1 MKKGRCKGNDD
12 TEAETGDAQADCAG
26 ERPQVAGVEAERGQ
40 CGVKLTDAE
49 AINALRKVRCYD
61 LEERL
66 SDYPEEERD
75 GRTDWDMIANEAGWL
90 LDSFHDDSCAN
101 YEALKEAKQ
110 VLRETNYGKVYSGL
124 LTSVELTTW
133 RFKVKDAKDFVNM
146 VNRLERFVNKLKSMG
161 LYCPYC

>member
-1 MKKGRCKGNDD
+1 M
-12 TEAETGDAQADCAG
+12 
-26 ERPQVAGVEAERGQ
+26 
-40 CGVKLTDAE
+40 KLTDAE
-49 AINALRKVRCYD
+49 AIKALKKVRCYD

-101 YEALKEAKQ
+101 YEALEEAKEL
-110 VLRETNYGKVYSGL
+110 VRETKNGTVFPGL
-124 LTSVELTTW
+124 LTSIQLQSYRIRVQ
-133 RFKVKDAKDFVNM
+133 DARDLINM
-146 VNRLERFVNKLKSMG
+146 VNRLARFVQKLKGMG

>member
-1 MKKGRCKGNDD
+1 M
-12 TEAETGDAQADCAG
+12 
-26 ERPQVAGVEAERGQ
+26 
-40 CGVKLTDAE
+40 KLTDAE
-49 AINALRKVRCYD
+49 AIKALKKVRCYD

-101 YEALKEAKQ
+101 YEALEEAKEL
-110 VLRETNYGKVYSGL
+110 VRGTKNGTVFPGL
-124 LTSVELTTW
+124 LTSIQLQSY
-133 RFKVKDAKDFVNM
+133 RIKVQDARDLINM
-146 VNRLERFVNKLKSMG
+146 VNRLARFVQKLKGMG

>member
-1 MKKGRCKGNDD
+1 M
-12 TEAETGDAQADCAG
+12 
-26 ERPQVAGVEAERGQ
+26 
-40 CGVKLTDAE
+40 KLTDAE
-49 AINALRKVRCYD
+49 AIKALKKVRCYD

-101 YEALKEAKQ
+101 YEALEEAKEL
-110 VLRETNYGKVYSGL
+110 VRETKNGTVFPGL
-124 LTSVELTTW
+124 LTSIQLRSYCIRVQ
-133 RFKVKDAKDFVNM
+133 DARDLINM
-146 VNRLERFVNKLKSMG
+146 VNRLARFVQKLKGMG